1 MEDLIS
7 KTKILEWLKI
17 REEEAYANAAQTFSP
32 SLFKGKADA
41 FNDVAAYVSSGHFD
55 PIPLPTIKPGDKV
68 VITDA
73 MNEYF
78 IGTKAIVE
86 KISKSA
92 PYSAKLKGIHG
103 EWPLSS
109 LEVSHD

>member
-1 MEDLIS
+1 MQELA
-7 KTKILEWLKI
+7 KTLATEV
-17 REEEAYANAAQTFSP
+17 RNGTFNP
-32 SLFKGKADA
+32 
-41 FNDVAAYVSSGHFD
+41 D

-73 MNEYF
+73 MNYYF

-86 KISKSA
+86 NISASS

-103 EWPLSS
+103 DWPLSS

>member
-1 MEDLIS
+1 MGRIIDAD
-7 KTKILEWLKI
+7 KQLEWMDKNYYRYETKNDFFEGI
-17 REEEAYANAAQTFSP
+17 SEAIKRG
-32 SLFKGKADA
+32 LFDP
-41 FNDVAAYVSSGHFD
+41 D

-73 MNEYF
+73 MNYYF

-86 KISKSA
+86 NISASS

-103 EWPLSS
+103 DWPLSS

>member
-1 MEDLIS
+1 MDDLIS
-7 KTKILEWLKI
+7 KSKLFEWIKVELAKEYPDSVAQYVDGRETLLEILRHRMEQG
-17 REEEAYANAAQTFSP
+17 AFSP
-32 SLFKGKADA
+32 
-41 FNDVAAYVSSGHFD
+41 D

-73 MNEYF
+73 MNYYF

-86 KISKSA
+86 NISASS

-103 EWPLSS
+103 DWPLSS